1 MQITRAYLILSLSII
16 KYGIQCLRNYYQKT
30 GVRHTCIIRTSMGV
44 ESMII
49 FSNMKHDC
57 IVLLELVPT
66 TTSTAINI
74 FIAEVKVSFNI
85 VDIDW
90 IIF

>member
-1 MQITRAYLILSLSII
+1 
-16 KYGIQCLRNYYQKT
+16 
-30 GVRHTCIIRTSMGV
+30 MGV
-44 ESMII
+44 ESMIT

-66 TTSTAINI
+66 AASTAINI

>member
-1 MQITRAYLILSLSII
+1 MYHKNIN
-16 KYGIQCLRNYYQKT
+16 G
-30 GVRHTCIIRTSMGV
+30 
-44 ESMII
+44 SMIT